1 MRELVDADSAS
12 LLTALTG
19 GDATQQSEIVSRGNL
34 AKSGYTAAAENVGP
48 EARRVGIL
56 GGHTQVRKSIDD
68 GEVKACW
75 ERCTQDVGR
84 TNARTWVES
93 IWS

>member
-1 MRELVDADSAS
+1 MQELVDADSAS

-19 GDATQQSEIVSRGNL
+19 GDATQQSEIISRGNR
-34 AKSGYTAAAENVGP
+34 AKRWYTDAAEIVRL
-48 EARRVGIL
+48 EARRVGML
-56 GGHTQVRKSIDD
+56 GEHTQVSKSIDD

-75 ERCTQDVGR
+75 ERCTQHVGR

-93 IWS
+93 IWD